1 MTQSDERRLHP
12 RQPTQARGIVI
23 APGIEMTC
31 LITDTSAGGLR
42 IRTDRQIAL
51 PARVIVVDVAG
62 GLALEVEVAWRKG
75 MEAGLKRTAEA
86 SVRGL
91 VPSRLLPARE
101 AWLRSGGR

>member
-1 MTQSDERRLHP
+1 MTQPEDRRLHP
-12 RQPTQARGIVI
+12 RHPTQARALVI

-51 PARVIVVDVAG
+51 PARVIVVDVAAG
-62 GLALEVEVAWRKG
+62 TAVEVEVAWRKG
-75 MEAGLKRTAEA
+75 MEAGLKRLGET

-101 AWLRSGGR
+101 AWLRAGGR